1 MHDRL
6 QAAPSEVHD
15 LAHDASLPGD
25 DDRQAKFYAA
35 SLAAIA
41 RFSEQLDREDRL
53 VEKKDE
59 RAQALEREIVALRTT
74 IASLQRANDDARS
87 AYDAAQSDR
96 QRTVDR
102 FTAEIIELRLVRDD
116 LRASDLARGKLLGK
130 LAEMRT
136 EYARDFQ
143 AVRADT
149 EYARDR
155 EAMRADAEAA
165 LATERERVV
174 ALSRETTERAQRL
187 DAVELERTRAQ
198 IAEVDALIG
207 QIHRSFFWKIKLAL
221 GTVRSPLRSLVRTA
235 VRR

>member
-15 LAHDASLPGD
+15 PGLDASSPGD
-25 DDRQAKFYAA
+25 DDRQSKFYAA

-59 RAQALEREIVALRTT
+59 RALALEREIVGLRTT

-87 AYDAAQSDR
+87 AYNASQSDC

-102 FTAEIIELRLVRDD
+102 FTAEIVELRSVRDD
-116 LRASDLARGKLLGK
+116 LRASDLARGQLLGK

-136 EYARDFQ
+136 EYARGRQ
-143 AVRADT
+143 AVRSD
-149 EYARDR
+149 D
-155 EAMRADAEAA
+155 EAA
-165 LATERERVV
+165 LATERERIV

-198 IAEVDALIG
+198 ITEIDALIG

-221 GTVRSPLRSLVRTA
+221 GKVRSSLRSLVRAA